1 MQKGDNG
8 GGWAGESGALDSM
21 ASGDIYVQVTA
32 TPDGSGRPKS
42 VIVLVPWKNIEEN
55 QIPGKKPEAIAQQ
68 LADPLAM
75 NVFTHRASFGKFKV
89 AHSFSSDPLPEIES
103 RLPDFA
109 LRGLKAW
116 VL

>member
-1 MQKGDNG
+1 LAD
-8 GGWAGESGALDSM
+8 APSSRESDALDSM

-42 VIVLVPWKNIEEN
+42 VIVLVPRKNIEEYRN
-55 QIPGKKPEAIAQQ
+55 SGKKPEAIAQH

-75 NVFTHRASFGKFKV
+75 NVFTHRASFGNFKV
-89 AHSFSSDPLPEIES
+89 AYWFSLDPLPEIES
-103 RLPDFA
+103 KLPDFV

>member
-1 MQKGDNG
+1 
-8 GGWAGESGALDSM
+8 M

-32 TPDGSGRPKS
+32 TPDGSGPPKS
-42 VIVLVPWKNIEEN
+42 VVVLVPRKSIEEYE
-55 QIPGKKPEAIAQQ
+55 ISDKKPESIAQQ

-75 NVFTHRASFGKFKV
+75 NVFTHRASFGKFQV
-89 AHSFSSDPLPEIES
+89 AHSFSPDPLPEIES
-103 RLPDFA
+103 KLPDFS

>member
-1 MQKGDNG
+1 
-8 GGWAGESGALDSM
+8 M

-32 TPDGSGRPKS
+32 TPDGSGPSKS
-42 VIVLVPWKNIEEN
+42 VIVLVPRKNIEEY

-75 NVFTHRASFGKFKV
+75 NLFTHRASFGNFKV

-103 RLPDFA
+103 KLPDFA

-116 VL
+116 VV

>member
-1 MQKGDNG
+1 VTTAADAPGK
-8 GGWAGESGALDSM
+8 SGALDSM

-42 VIVLVPWKNIEEN
+42 VIVLVPRKNIEEH
-55 QIPGKKPEAIAQQ
+55 QISGKKPEAIARH

-75 NVFTHRASFGKFKV
+75 NVFTHRASFGNFKV

-103 RLPDFA
+103 RLPDLV
-109 LRGLKAW
+109 LRGLKGW

>member
-1 MQKGDNG
+1 MLPQ
-8 GGWAGESGALDSM
+8 AGESDALDSM

-42 VIVLVPWKNIEEN
+42 VIVLVPRKNIEEH
-55 QIPGKKPEAIAQQ
+55 QISGKKPEAIARH

-75 NVFTHRASFGKFKV
+75 NVFTHRASFGNFKV
-89 AHSFSSDPLPEIES
+89 AHSFSLDPLPEIES
-103 RLPDFA
+103 KLPDFA